1 MGQTDVSLHQLGVL
15 VRAVCRSIVNR
26 GLAIAGT
33 AVNAR
38 TLAERVDVA
47 GGNAVVLEVLIG
59 IRGQV
64 FLGIDIIEAGRQST
78 GRNRSLRAE
87 MEAVA
92 LQAVETSLTLID
104 EFVGI
109 LNARQT
115 FKVLGFGVDANYF
128 KVVVAADEDER
139 TVLVSDLAN
148 TGRISAVLRE
158 FVAGSELRSAVI
170 AAHAD

>member
-26 GLAIAGT
+26 GLAIAVT
-33 AVNAR
+33 AVYAR

-109 LNARQT
+109 LN
-115 FKVLGFGVDANYF
+115 L
-128 KVVVAADEDER
+128 KVVQNRHDTQVKM
-139 TVLVSDLAN
+139 T
-148 TGRISAVLRE
+148 
-158 FVAGSELRSAVI
+158 F
-170 AAHAD
+170 